1 MWSYD
6 ELKVYHNEIFQHV
19 ILFKKRVVLVRQ
31 EPRMMNIKLN
41 PFVKLELENIEKDGI
56 HFYIRNLEWISNLV
70 VVGNENG
77 ENLLCVDF

>member
-1 MWSYD
+1 
-6 ELKVYHNEIFQHV
+6 
-19 ILFKKRVVLVRQ
+19 
-31 EPRMMNIKLN
+31 MMNIKLN